1 MEKTNNGKIT
11 LSEAIEFCTRSSDE
25 EDIAND
31 DGVFPGINN
40 EVEVDSAMFFNPE
53 DMLSENKNQ
62 DFTFEEGQSDDE

>member
-1 MEKTNNGKIT
+1 MEKTNNGKTT
-11 LSEAIEFCTRSSDE
+11 LSEAIDFCTRSSDE

-40 EVEVDSAMFFNPE
+40 EVVADSAMFCKPE